1 MPPEQ
6 HTKTIFEAKQSV
18 NEMQAFDKHR
28 IPGKSKNMALNALG
42 HQGTSTFGFTEWRST
57 KGSHNPTGQRIAACF
72 RVFFGQKARH
82 ERFLV
87 HFPAPGVPQE
97 HSECIYLSVL
107 QCVLDP
113 LAVWTVS
120 SCRFSRFPKFATCWS
135 CTHLHKSPLRTAVTL
150 GPLFDAYLLNIG
162 GKCLAST
169 PSNANMKA
177 SAKRSDVFH
186 SYMDGLQELQLRHGN
201 KLVGAV
207 ESTQSP

>member
-1 MPPEQ
+1 MYLRLQFFRFKNVDMPPEQ

-120 SCRFSRFPKFATCWS
+120 SCRFSRFPKFATC
-135 CTHLHKSPLRTAVTL
+135 
-150 GPLFDAYLLNIG
+150 
-162 GKCLAST
+162 
-169 PSNANMKA
+169 
-177 SAKRSDVFH
+177 
-186 SYMDGLQELQLRHGN
+186 
-201 KLVGAV
+201 
-207 ESTQSP
+207 

>member
-1 MPPEQ
+1 MEINERLTQPNRSEDCCMFSCLFW
-6 HTKTIFEAKQSV
+6 TK
-18 NEMQAFDKHR
+18 
-28 IPGKSKNMALNALG
+28 GKAWEVFGSFS
-42 HQGTSTFGFTEWRST
+42 GTRST
-57 KGSHNPTGQRIAACF
+57 
-72 RVFFGQKARH
+72 ART
-82 ERFLV
+82 FWV
-87 HFPAPGVPQE
+87 H
-97 HSECIYLSVL
+97 LSLCSSV
-107 QCVLDP
+107 CPWP

-169 PSNANMKA
+169 SSNANMKA

-207 ESTQSP
+207 ESTPSP